1 MSAASLGHSHAWLL
15 IEESRPAR
23 RAHRTSSFVSQGVV
37 QGYMSEL
44 NVRIAPEMAAFL
56 ERVARQTGRTKS
68 EVVRDALEAL
78 RVLRASAQAQRAL
91 WDMLGLGG
99 VRLIELG
106 IDDCPRMRELMWKY
120 RELPMDLADAAL
132 VRVAERERVRR
143 VFTVDRQ
150 DFEIYRPYRLG
161 RFEILP

>member
-78 RVLRASAQAQRAL
+78 RASGAWRAASPPAAAMAGLIGCWDSSGARLSERTGERFARLLQEGKHAQRT
-91 WDMLGLGG
+91 G
-99 VRLIELG
+99 
-106 IDDCPRMRELMWKY
+106 
-120 RELPMDLADAAL
+120 
-132 VRVAERERVRR
+132 RR
-143 VFTVDRQ
+143 
-150 DFEIYRPYRLG
+150 RPAR
-161 RFEILP
+161 RIN